1 LLNFVSNEIKKVKL
15 FDFVIFINY
24 QLGLVIMLFKI
35 IYLDFFNL
43 KKLLL
48 LLYLIYLIIPKTS
61 NGVY

>member
-1 LLNFVSNEIKKVKL
+1 LLNFASNEIKKVKL
-15 FDFVIFINY
+15 FDFVIFIYY
-24 QLGLVIMLFKI
+24 QLGIVIMLFKI

>member
-1 LLNFVSNEIKKVKL
+1 MLNFVSNEIKKVKL
-15 FDFVIFINY
+15 FDFVIFIY
-24 QLGLVIMLFKI
+24 HQLGIVIMLFKI

>member
-1 LLNFVSNEIKKVKL
+1 MLNFASNEIKKVKL
-15 FDFVIFINY
+15 FDFVIFIYY
-24 QLGLVIMLFKI
+24 QLGIVIMLFKI

>member
-1 LLNFVSNEIKKVKL
+1 LLNFASNEIKKVKL
-15 FDFVIFINY
+15 FDFVIFIYY